1 MKLNTFMIAF
11 VVLGCSLQSTQSVA
25 WEQITCE
32 IPFLN
37 AGKKKH
43 WTVKQY
49 KPVFDSMTIPLIS
62 AQYTALTDATARMNL
77 NPSSFRYASGGLDN
91 RDGVGV
97 LNNESEIWFED
108 LTKLNPMNAKLI
120 AVERSDSDLSRDCTA
135 TESDIRINTKYRL
148 ARKPVGGNK
157 IQYNLLAKNQLFE
170 YGGSYENFTST
181 VMHEMG
187 HSAGLD
193 HEGDVM
199 NLMGGDNLIVA
210 NGNAF
215 NPYIGEDTA
224 GGLIALYG
232 LSTTAKEEVGVSHWR
247 LGTKKSDGAGGFY
260 SVHFRTR
267 MFNAAGVELPK
278 VCPYAK
284 PNLDGP
290 PITLCPE
297 PIYKVT
303 KGQAVKLELT
313 YENAGKT
320 PTRTATVRYYLS
332 TDSTISPTDTLL
344 KTTVLSFLRNNT
356 PSTFSTALVIPNTA
370 IVLRGKN
377 YWLGA
382 IVDPTNLIT
391 ESFEGNNAT
400 YVGIKTN

>member
-1 MKLNTFMIAF
+1 MALSNCEYGEITMKLNKLTIALLVF
-11 VVLGCSLQSTQSVA
+11 GFSFHPIESVA
-25 WEQITCE
+25 WEQSTCT

-37 AGKKKH
+37 VGKKKH
-43 WTVKQY
+43 WTTKQY
-49 KPVFDSMTIPLIS
+49 KPVIDPMTIPLIS
-62 AQYTALTDATARMNL
+62 AQYTALTDAIARMNL

-91 RDGVGV
+91 MDGV
-97 LNNESEIWFED
+97 NTANTESEIYFKD
-108 LTKLNPMNAKLI
+108 LTQGGLFPNNAKLI
-120 AVERSDSDLSRDCTA
+120 AQENGNESFSPSCTA
-135 TESDIRINTKYRL
+135 TVSDIQINTKYRL

-187 HSAGLD
+187 HSTGLD

-232 LSTTAKEEVGVSHWR
+232 LSTTAKEEVSLSHWR

-260 SVHFRTR
+260 SVHYRTR
-267 MFNAAGVELPK
+267 ILNAAGAELPK
-278 VCPYAK
+278 VCPYIK
-284 PNLDGP
+284 PNSDGS

-320 PTRTATVRYYLS
+320 ATRTATVRYYLS

-344 KTTVLSFLRNNT
+344 KTTVL
-356 PSTFSTALVIPNTA
+356 
-370 IVLRGKN
+370 
-377 YWLGA
+377 
-382 IVDPTNLIT
+382 
-391 ESFEGNNAT
+391 
-400 YVGIKTN
+400 